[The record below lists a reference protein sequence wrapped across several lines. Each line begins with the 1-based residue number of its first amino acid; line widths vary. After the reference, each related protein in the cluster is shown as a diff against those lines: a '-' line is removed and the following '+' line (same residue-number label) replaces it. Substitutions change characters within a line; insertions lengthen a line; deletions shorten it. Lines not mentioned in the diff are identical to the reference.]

1 MWVRCSRCQARRT
14 LRYAPDTYLRLPRC
28 RTYGCTTARRREGK
42 RQSYYIDHYRQRVER
57 NKGRKA
63 AVCRCP
69 SYHFPHRRE
78 SGTCQWRPPF

>member
-1 MWVRCSRCQARRT
+1 MWVRCSHCQARRT
-14 LRYAPDTYLRLPRC
+14 LRWPPDQYLRLPRC
-28 RTYGCTTARRREGK
+28 RTYGCTAARQRAGK

>member
-14 LRYAPDTYLRLPRC
+14 LRWPPDTYQRLPRC
-28 RTYGCTTARRREGK
+28 RTYGCTVGRQRAGK
-42 RQSYYIDHYRQRVER
+42 RQSYYVDHYRQRVER
-57 NKGRKA
+57 NKGRKGTT
-63 AVCRCP
+63 CRCP